1 MTPEQTPAEKKIK
14 EAATRVFLSKGFDG
28 TTTRAIAQEASMN
41 LALVN
46 YYFRSK
52 EKLFAEVFEE
62 MLRLF
67 MEGMRE
73 VFNRPLPL
81 KEKIIALIEHDF
93 ELFKN
98 NPDLVIFVISEVHR
112 NPERFF
118 RMVDVKS
125 LQKVLGPK
133 SYVHRQLR
141 EAVDLGIINPINPGN
156 AMFMIMSSMHTI
168 FSTKS
173 LIMQL
178 DDMTEEQFEVFSKEQ
193 MNITKEMVIT
203 YLFK

>member
-1 MTPEQTPAEKKIK
+1 MTPEHTPAEKKIK
-14 EAATRVFLSKGFDG
+14 QAATKVFLSKGFDG
-28 TTTRAIAQEASMN
+28 TTTRAIAQEAGIN

-62 MLRLF
+62 MLKLF
-67 MEGMRE
+67 MEGMLD
-73 VFNRPLPL
+73 VVNRPLSL
-81 KEKIIALIEHDF
+81 EERIIALIEHDF
-93 ELFKN
+93 ELYKN

-118 RMVDVKS
+118 RMVEVES
-125 LQKVLGPK
+125 LQKILGPK
-133 SYVHRQLR
+133 SSVHRQLR
-141 EAVDLGIINPINPGN
+141 EAIDKGIINPINPAN
-156 AMFMIMSSMHTI
+156 AMFMIMSSMYTI

-193 MNITKEMVIT
+193 MNITKKMVIT